1 MLKQKIEAYGIKHLL
16 HLPSYIR
23 DEDLPTVYGL
33 ASVVVF
39 PSVYEGFGLPVLVG
53 MACGA
58 PVITFNVSSLP
69 EVTGDAAVLVD
80 HASPEQLSDAM
91 RAVLT
96 SASLRASLAERGRR
110 RAQLFNW
117 GATAHATLR
126 VYERAYTQCHM

>member
-1 MLKQKIEAYGIKHLL
+1 M
-16 HLPSYIR
+16 
-23 DEDLPTVYGL
+23 
-33 ASVVVF
+33 F

-53 MACGA
+53 MACGV